1 VSLTVAIPT
10 IGRPTLLYAIQSVLA
25 QTVPTDL
32 VVVHDHKPLTD
43 GPGPKLNQAVAASRT
58 EWMAF
63 LGDDDRL
70 DVHYH
75 EWLLEMT
82 AQRDVDVVVFTA
94 RYSDSGTLPT
104 TTELSQLD
112 ANGGAGYALAWR
124 TDLARD
130 HPFIAETPGVHW
142 DKAALDTW
150 RAANAKV
157 AMSSRIAY
165 YIRH

>member
-32 VVVHDHKPLTD
+32 VIVCDHKPLAD
-43 GPGPKLNQAVAASRT
+43 GPGPKLNQDVAATRT

-75 EWLLEMT
+75 EWLREIIVPE
-82 AQRDVDVVVFTA
+82 VDVIVFTA
-94 RYSDSGTLPT
+94 RYPDGGTLPT
-104 TTELSQLD
+104 TTELGQLD

-124 TDLARD
+124 TELARD
-130 HPFIAETPGVHW
+130 HPFVAETPGVHW

-150 RAANAKV
+150 RAAGARV
-157 AMSSRIAY
+157 AISSRIAY

>member
-1 VSLTVAIPT
+1 MSLTVAIPT

-32 VVVHDHKPLTD
+32 VVVHDHEPLTD

-58 EWMAF
+58 RWMAF

-70 DVHYH
+70 DVHYC

-82 AQRDVDVVVFTA
+82 AQRDADVVVFTS
-94 RYSDSGTLPT
+94 RYPDGGTLPT
-104 TTELSQLD
+104 TTELRQLD
-112 ANGGAGYALAWR
+112 ACGGAGYALAWR

-130 HPFIAETPGVHW
+130 HPFVAETPGCHW
-142 DKAALDTW
+142 DKVALDAW
-150 RAANAKV
+150 RDLGARV
-157 AMSSRIAY
+157 TISSRIAY